1 MAKGLDPIP
10 DGAPALARA
19 LVGTSPLPL
28 LLLDR
33 DLRVVCAARSFCSA
47 FDLPE
52 DQVEGR
58 RLADLGAGEWDI
70 PQLTLLLEN
79 ALLNGP
85 EMGDFETELVRDG
98 RPDRRLS
105 VNAHNVV
112 GEGTPDARVLL
123 AINDVT
129 DARNAE
135 RLIVTLLLEKDELL
149 REREMLMQEMQH
161 RVANSLQIIASVL
174 MMKARTVTSDETKGH
189 LRDAHDRVM
198 LVAAVQQHLLP
209 GAGVIDVGPYLSTLC
224 ESLASSMI
232 ETSRPLTVEVAA
244 VEAWVS
250 SQEAVSLG
258 LVVTELVINALKYAF
273 PDGRGGRVMVA
284 YEVRPEGWTLEVVDN
299 GVGISHPSAKTR
311 SGLGTSIVRSVA
323 KQLGAHVAISD
334 AAPGVRVQLSSIEG
348 AGGLPAGDLM
358 D

>member
-1 MAKGLDPIP
+1 MANGIDPIP

-198 LVAAVQQHLLP
+198 LVAAVQQHLQP